1 MNHRFNALALG
12 LMIGLTG
19 VLAIALAPWVH
30 VEEDLGLAWLFNMR
44 GPVEAPGDVV
54 VVAIDELSA
63 QKLGLPDKP
72 RDWPRAHHAQ
82 LVRYLSK
89 AGARVI
95 GFDLTF
101 DAASAVAGHD
111 QEFADA
117 LSQAGNVLMTASI
130 REETIRLH
138 SSAGRPVGNVVIEKP
153 APPIPIIANAA
164 LGHAPFLLPKS
175 SRVNTYWTFR
185 GGAGDAPMFPV
196 LAFQVYVSSAFND
209 FLALRHKVE
218 PDLAPPA
225 AATQASGPSIAEIDP
240 GTIRA
245 LRESLLKDPGISA
258 AMWQLLHESREG
270 GLTQETTRRIES
282 LINLYSSSETT
293 YLNFY
298 GPPRSIDTVP
308 YFRVLEA
315 AQAIDSAGAG
325 ALDPGRFK
333 DKVVF
338 VGFSAE
344 SQAGQDRLHDNYRTV
359 FSLDNGLDLSGVE
372 IAATAFAN
380 LLQNRPLR
388 ALAPGWQLAIVAA
401 WGLVLGLIFRLL
413 TPIPALGIVI
423 VLAAF
428 YLWLVYDRFAVA
440 ALWLPSIIPVG
451 VQAPLAL
458 FAGVWLHYRDT
469 KREREL
475 VKLSAGYFLPKGV
488 VDQLARN
495 IGPVTAGNRVVFGAC
510 LATDMQNYTS
520 LAEAMDPAKLGEL
533 MNEYYAVLFKPVERM
548 GGTVV
553 DVVGDAMVAI
563 WAGSASD
570 SALRANACESALE
583 IIDALDQFN
592 HAPLVRPS
600 LSTRFGL
607 HAGDMLIGS
616 VGASRH
622 FEYRAIGDIVNTASR
637 IQGLNKVLGTRLL
650 ASEATVDGLDRLTTR
665 RVGTFLL
672 AGKTTAV
679 ALVEILGR
687 SQDDAAQQTM
697 LCAVFAEGLDA
708 YQARRWHDAAAK
720 FSDILR
726 VVPEDGPSRFYLER
740 CERLLGSPPGEEWT
754 PTIRIDSK

>member
-30 VEEDLGLAWLFNMR
+30 IEENLGLAWLFDLR
-44 GPVEAPGDVV
+44 GPVEAPGDVI

-72 RDWPRAHHAQ
+72 RDWPRDQHAQ

-101 DAASAVAGHD
+101 DTPSPVPAHD
-111 QEFADA
+111 QEFAEA
-117 LSQAGNVLMTASI
+117 LGLAGNVLMTASI

-138 SSAGRPVGNVVIEKP
+138 SPAGQPVGNVVIEKHV
-153 APPIPIIANAA
+153 PPIPIIANAA

-196 LAFQVYVSSAFND
+196 LAFHVYASEAFND
-209 FLALRHKVE
+209 LLGLLRKAE
-218 PDLAPPA
+218 PDPPPA
-225 AATQASGPSIAEIDP
+225 ARAASGSRPFIAATDPASIL
-240 GTIRA
+240 A
-245 LRESLLKDPGISA
+245 LRESLQKDPRIHDRILR
-258 AMWQLLHESREG
+258 LLHESPERGVTDEKI
-270 GLTQETTRRIES
+270 RRIES
-282 LINLYSSSETT
+282 LIALYSSSETT

-298 GPPRSIDTVP
+298 GPPRSIETVP
-308 YFRVLEA
+308 YFLVLEA
-315 AQAIDSAGAG
+315 AQSIDASGAG
-325 ALDPGRFK
+325 RLDPGRFNNK
-333 DKVVF
+333 AVF

-359 FSLDNGLDLSGVE
+359 FSLANGLDLSGVE

-380 LLQNRPLR
+380 LAQDRPLR
-388 ALAPGWQLAIVAA
+388 ALSPAWQLAIVAT
-401 WGLVLGLIFRLL
+401 WGVALGLLFRLL
-413 TPIPALGIVI
+413 PPLPALGIVS
-423 VLAAF
+423 VLAAI
-428 YLWLVYDRFAVA
+428 YLWVVYDRFAAA

-495 IGPVTAGNRVVFGAC
+495 IGPVTSGNRVVFGAC
-510 LATDMQNYTS
+510 LATDMQNYTA
-520 LAEAMDPAKLGEL
+520 LAEGMDPAKLGEL

-548 GGTVV
+548 AGTVV

-563 WAGSASD
+563 WAGRSSD
-570 SALRANACESALE
+570 SELRISACETALE
-583 IIDALDQFN
+583 IIDALEQFN
-592 HAPLVRPS
+592 QAPLARPA

-607 HAGDMLIGS
+607 HAGEMLIGS

-650 ASEATVDGLDRLTTR
+650 ASEATVEGLDRFTTR

-679 ALVEILGR
+679 PLVEILGR
-687 SQDDAAQQTM
+687 SQDAVARQTN
-697 LCAVFAEGLDA
+697 LCEMFADGLDA
-708 YQARRWHDAAAK
+708 YRSRHWRDAAAK
-720 FSDILR
+720 FSGILGI
-726 VVPEDGPSRFYLER
+726 VPEDGPSRFYFEH
-740 CERLLGSPPGEEWT
+740 CERLLASPPGEEWT
-754 PTIRIDSK
+754 PTIRIDTK